1 MYTLGVL
8 LLTIVGLANSISGC
22 VIYELD
28 HTTLWCG
35 QGFINPGSKESERA
49 LDIEIVSLRLFFYCL
64 ERAQVSW

>member
-1 MYTLGVL
+1 MYTLVDL
-8 LLTIVGLANSISGC
+8 LLSIVGLANSIIGC

-49 LDIEIVSLRLFFYCL
+49 LDIENCLAQTLFL
-64 ERAQVSW
+64 LPRARSG

>member
-1 MYTLGVL
+1 MYTIMVL
-8 LLTIVGLANSISGC
+8 LLAIVGLANSISGY

-49 LDIEIVSLRLFFYCL
+49 LDIENCLAQALFL
-64 ERAQVSW
+64 LPRARSG